1 MKLKFSPSFA
11 TKLSIYVLS
20 FTLIFFTCI
29 MVLFY
34 NSSRKQITE
43 DAIEHAHGLL
53 RNTATQISGE
63 LQLVETTLKQSVW
76 IVEKNLSAPDS
87 LKDVL
92 TAIVKNN
99 SLIVGSGI
107 AFAPGYYKE
116 KGKYFMPYAFNTNE
130 QEGELINYQKLGG
143 TDYDYPCMDW
153 YLIPK
158 LLKKSYWS
166 EPYYDTGGGN
176 TIMSTYSLPICDG
189 QGEVYAIFTAN
200 ISLSRF
206 TDMVNELK
214 PYQSSYTFLL
224 SRNGSFLTYP
234 EREKIMNETIFSA
247 ALEAN
252 DTQEEEIGHNMVAG
266 ITGTAMSKNAE
277 QSSYAF
283 YTTIPN
289 CGWSVCTI
297 CPSQVILRNLSTTLQ
312 RIIYIFLAGMLVLLP
327 LIYQIIHS
335 LVRPLRKFSE
345 SARSIAT
352 GRFDVELPEVH
363 SKDEIKDLHD
373 SLVYMQQ
380 SLSGYVSELRA
391 TTASKERIESEL
403 SIAREIQMGMIPKIF
418 PPYPE
423 RDDVNLHAI
432 LHPAKEVGG
441 DLYDFFIDNDHLYFV
456 VGDVSG
462 KGVPASLFM
471 AIARSLFRTLAQ
483 LSTSPAEIMTKMN
496 RSIAENNDANMFVT
510 LIIGILDLKTGNLR
524 FCNAGHNPPI
534 VISSDGESAFL
545 KTKIQ
550 IFVGIL
556 EDMKYTDEAITLEKG
571 TRLFLYTDGVTEA
584 ENESKELYGDE
595 RLLSTLATI
604 GTYDV
609 RTIVDSVAS
618 SVADHVQQA
627 EASDDMTILLIDY
640 KPNNK
645 TIKP

>member
-1 MKLKFSPSFA
+1 MKAFFSPSFA

-20 FTLIFFTCI
+20 FTLIVFVCI
-29 MVLFY
+29 MMLFY
-34 NSSRKQITE
+34 NYSRKQITE
-43 DAIEHAHGLL
+43 DAIDHAHGLL

-63 LQLVETTLKQSVW
+63 LQIVESTLEQSVW
-76 IVEKNLSAPDS
+76 IVEKNLSTPDS

-107 AFAPGYYKE
+107 AFIPGYYKE
-116 KGKYFMPYAFNTNE
+116 KGKYFMPYAFSINE
-130 QEGELINYQKLGG
+130 GAEEIVNYLKLGG
-143 TDYDYPCMDW
+143 ADYDYPCMDW

-176 TIMSTYSLPICDG
+176 TIMSTYALPLRNP

-206 TDMVNELK
+206 TDMVNKLK

-224 SRNGSFLTYP
+224 SRNGSFLTHP
-234 EREKIMNETIFSA
+234 DREKIMNETIFSV
-247 ALEAN
+247 ALGKN
-252 DTQEEEIGHNMVAG
+252 DVQEEEIGRNILNGV
-266 ITGTAMSKNAE
+266 TGTAQFNNAE
-277 QSSYAF
+277 QDSYAL
-283 YTTIPN
+283 YTAIPN

-297 CPSQVILRNLSTTLQ
+297 CPSQVILHNLDATSH

-327 LIYQIIHS
+327 LIYQIIHR

-352 GRFDVELPEVH
+352 GRFDVALPEVH
-363 SKDEIKDLHD
+363 SKDELKDLHD

-380 SLSGYVSELRA
+380 SLSGYVSELRT

-423 RDDVNLHAI
+423 REDVDLHAI

-441 DLYDFFIDNDHLYFV
+441 DLYDFFIDNDRLYFV
-456 VGDVSG
+456 IGDVSG

-483 LSTSPAEIMTKMN
+483 QATSPAEIMSKMN
-496 RSIAENNDANMFVT
+496 RSISENNEANMFVT
-510 LIIGILDLKTGNLR
+510 LIIGILDLKTGSLR

-534 VISSDGESAFL
+534 IIGADGNTTLL
-545 KTKIQ
+545 KAKIQ
-550 IFVGIL
+550 LFVGVL
-556 EDMKYTDEAITLEKG
+556 EDMEYTDEEITLEKN
-571 TRLFLYTDGVTEA
+571 TRLFLYTDGITEA
-584 ENESKELYGDE
+584 ENASKELYGED
-595 RLLSTLATI
+595 RLLSTLAPL
-604 GTYDV
+604 GTFDV
-609 RTIVDSVAS
+609 RIIVDTVVRSVAS
-618 SVADHVQQA
+618 HVQQA
-627 EASDDMTILLIDY
+627 EASDDMTILLIHY
-640 KPNNK
+640 EPK